1 MRKEELL
8 DHLVDLARRLEFEV
22 RFERG
27 SFRDGFCRVQE
38 KRVIVLN
45 RTSPLSSKIA
55 ALSRALSNQSL
66 EGIFLLPAVR
76 EAIENAS
83 VSESKPE
90 LENHHG

>member
-27 SFRDGFCRVQE
+27 SFRDGSCRVQD

-45 RTSPLSSKIA
+45 RTTPLSSKIA
-55 ALSRALSNQSL
+55 ALSKALSHQSL
-66 EGIFLLPAVR
+66 EGIFLLPVVR
-76 EAIENAS
+76 EAIEQAS
-83 VSESKPE
+83 ASKSKPE
-90 LENHHG
+90 LENDHG